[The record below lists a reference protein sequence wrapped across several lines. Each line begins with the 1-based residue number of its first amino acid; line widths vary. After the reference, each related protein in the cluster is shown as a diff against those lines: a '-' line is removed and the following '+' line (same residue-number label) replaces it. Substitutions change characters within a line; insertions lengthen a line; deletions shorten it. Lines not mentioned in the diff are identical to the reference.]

1 MTKSPVSTDPKKRL
15 WLANAFDVLGKQ
27 ARDSELERSETIAT
41 KQIMQAKPKPEAKIT
56 VNHLLKR
63 RWVNAQGGGEGLR
76 EGLALN
82 SPGAT
87 GNLADGPSSLA

>member
-27 ARDSELERSETIAT
+27 ARDSETIAT
-41 KQIMQAKPKPEAKIT
+41 KQFMQAKPKPEAKIT

-63 RWVNAQGGGEGLR
+63 RWVNAQGGGECLR
-76 EGLALN
+76 EGLALY

>member
-27 ARDSELERSETIAT
+27 ARDSETIAT
-41 KQIMQAKPKPEAKIT
+41 KQFMQAKPEPEAKIT